1 MDERELMRRRLARD
15 AGQHSADEQAPAPS
29 APDRGALDPGS
40 VEPPTRIVG
49 EPAGI
54 GAEEL
59 FRAYLRDHNLPI
71 TAQRLAIART
81 VLESDGHLSAD
92 DVGRE
97 LGSQGAAAGTA
108 TIYRTLELLVRSG
121 LVVERDFGEGFKRF
135 EPARGIPH
143 HEHLLC
149 IVCGRVTEFRDER
162 LERMTTLI
170 AESHGFS
177 RQRHRLVIH
186 GICQDCQRR
195 RV

>member
-1 MDERELMRRRLARD
+1 MDERELMRRRLAR
-15 AGQHSADEQAPAPS
+15 SADPAPERAS
-29 APDRGALDPGS
+29 AEL
-40 VEPPTRIVG
+40 PTRIEG
-49 EPAGI
+49 EPAEA

-59 FRAYLRDHNLPI
+59 FRTYLRDHNLPI

-81 VLESDGHLSAD
+81 VLESDGHLSAED
-92 DVGRE
+92 IGRE
-97 LGSQGAAAGTA
+97 LEAQGAAAGTA

-135 EPARGIPH
+135 EPSRGIPH

-162 LERMTTLI
+162 LERITTLI

-195 RV
+195 RL